1 MNHRAKYT
9 VEKRAV
15 SRDLEIAACSQAPT
29 TWTYHERAQEAVDDA
44 RAYVTDHQDDA
55 LPQAFVHRRRAHGNS
70 DTILVVLRTTD
81 GEIREERP

>member
-9 VEKRAV
+9 VEKRA
-15 SRDLEIAACSQAPT
+15 
-29 TWTYHERAQEAVDDA
+29 
-44 RAYVTDHQDDA
+44 
-55 LPQAFVHRRRAHGNS
+55 NS